1 MLRGNPQ
8 THSPQVSME
17 RIPEFV
23 GNHLFLVSLF
33 VAVLVMLLW
42 NLFGAG
48 LTGVEEVDAVD
59 ATLLINKEGGVVV
72 DVRGKEEFAAGHI
85 INGLNLPL
93 AEMEARRG
101 ELDKYK
107 DKPVIAVCGSGTDA
121 ARAVRILRGAGFVR
135 ALALRGGVA
144 AWQGANLPLTRILE
158 H

>member
-1 MLRGNPQ
+1 MLRGSPQ

-33 VAVLVMLLW
+33 VALLVMLAW
-42 NLFGAG
+42 NLFGAS

-59 ATLLINKEGGVVV
+59 ATLLINKEGGLVV
-72 DVRGKEEFAAGHI
+72 DVRGAEEFAAGHI
-85 INGLNLPL
+85 INALNLPL
-93 AEMEARRG
+93 ADMDARRG

-107 DKPVIAVCGSGTDA
+107 DKPVIAVCGSGPSA
-121 ARAVRILRGAGFVR
+121 ARAVRVLRGAGFGR
-135 ALALRGGVA
+135 AVALRGGIT

>member
-1 MLRGNPQ
+1 MLRASPHAHN
-8 THSPQVSME
+8 PQVSME

-33 VAVLVMLLW
+33 MALLVMLLW

-48 LTGVEEVDAVD
+48 LTGVEEVDAAD

-72 DVRGKEEFAAGHI
+72 DVRGAEEFAAGHI
-85 INGLNLPL
+85 INALNLPL
-93 AEMEARRG
+93 ADMETRRG

-107 DKPVIAVCGSGTDA
+107 DKPVIAVCGSGPASTRA
-121 ARAVRILRGAGFVR
+121 ARMLRGAGFSR
-135 ALALRGGVA
+135 ALALRGGIT
-144 AWQGANLPLTRILE
+144 AWQGANLPLTRIME